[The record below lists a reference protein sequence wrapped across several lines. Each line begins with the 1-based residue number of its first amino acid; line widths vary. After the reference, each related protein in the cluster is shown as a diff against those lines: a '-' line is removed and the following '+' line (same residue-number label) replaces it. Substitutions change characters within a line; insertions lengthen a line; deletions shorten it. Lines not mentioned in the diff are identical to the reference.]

1 MFDDVHFSIMLAT
14 LVIFLAVMII
24 LNSMLYKPLLKF
36 IDERSASISND
47 EEKVKQNFAEMSNF
61 NEEFERIKQAT
72 RDEIAEIKQ
81 KALNEARNKAEEE
94 LKQKRLE
101 TEQKMEIFYAELSK
115 EKEKLEQELKLRLP
129 LWQEALKNN
138 LKNI

>member
-14 LVIFLAVMII
+14 LIIFLAVMII

>member
-36 IDERSASISND
+36 IDERSASLSND

-115 EKEKLEQELKLRLP
+115 EKEELEQELKLRLP

>member
-61 NEEFERIKQAT
+61 NEEFERIKQ
-72 RDEIAEIKQ
+72 

-115 EKEKLEQELKLRLP
+115 EKEELEQELKLRLP

>member
-115 EKEKLEQELKLRLP
+115 EKEELEQELKLRLP

-138 LKNI
+138 LKNN

>member
-24 LNSMLYKPLLKF
+24 LNLMLYKPLLKF

-115 EKEKLEQELKLRLP
+115 EKEELEQELKLRLP

>member
-115 EKEKLEQELKLRLP
+115 EKEELEQELKLRLP

>member
-1 MFDDVHFSIMLAT
+1 
-14 LVIFLAVMII
+14 
-24 LNSMLYKPLLKF
+24 MLYKPLLKF

-115 EKEKLEQELKLRLP
+115 EKEELEQELKLRLP

>member
-1 MFDDVHFSIMLAT
+1 MFDDVHFSTMLAT

-115 EKEKLEQELKLRLP
+115 EKEELEQELKLRLP
-129 LWQEALKNN
+129 LWQEALRNN

>member
-14 LVIFLAVMII
+14 LIIFLAVMII

-115 EKEKLEQELKLRLP
+115 EKEELEQELKLRLP

>member
-115 EKEKLEQELKLRLP
+115 EKEELEQELKLRLP
-129 LWQEALKNN
+129 LWQEALKTN
-138 LKNI
+138 LKNN